1 VLGTHFTQ
9 SPGGKAGNQAV
20 QLARLGVP
28 TWLVANI
35 GLDALGDQISADLGA
50 VGIDLAHLGR
60 SPMAP
65 TGASTV
71 FAVGG
76 EYASIIV
83 PGAAATLSVADLE
96 RAAPAFKRSRF
107 VVAQLELG
115 PELAGAAFEI
125 ARMRGATTVLNA
137 SPLPRYDPDEV
148 DPVLRL
154 TDVLVINR
162 HEASQLAGKRVPPDL
177 PDASAA
183 AGSLGERF
191 DIARVVIT
199 CGSDGAVMAS
209 EGRHLACEAFPVTVV
224 DSVGAGDA
232 FLGGLLAGW
241 IEGADDR
248 TALRF
253 ASAAG
258 AIAASG
264 AGAFTSLPTRS
275 AIEEF
280 LRGRA

>member
-9 SPGGKAGNQAV
+9 SPGGKAGNQAA

-28 TWLVANI
+28 TWLVADI
-35 GLDALGDQISADLGA
+35 GMDALGDQISADLGA

-83 PGAAATLSVADLE
+83 PGAAGTLSVADLE
-96 RAAPAFKRSRF
+96 RAAPAFERSKF

-115 PELAGAAFEI
+115 SNLAGAAFEI
-125 ARMRGATTVLNA
+125 ARKRGATTVLNA

-162 HEASQLAGKRVPPDL
+162 HEASQLTSMQVHDL
-177 PDASAA
+177 PAASGA
-183 AGSLGERF
+183 AGTLGERF
-191 DIARVVIT
+191 DIPRVVIT
-199 CGSDGAVMAS
+199 CGSDGAVLAS
-209 EGRHLACEAFPVTVV
+209 EGKHLACEAFPVTVI

-232 FLGGLLAGW
+232 FLGGLLASW

-264 AGAFTSLPTRS
+264 SGAFSSLPKRP